1 MNGRLTVLVIIAAVF
16 GACAYK
22 VERQISE
29 PFDSPS
35 LDADAEYLKAHM
47 RDGGLYV
54 LTEWDVIDADRRVM
68 GRGTQLDYNRR
79 VLHTGPFD
87 VPLDSVALFETNAV
101 RVSSSIAP
109 LTIMTIGT
117 AAVGVYC
124 ATNPKACF
132 GSCPTF
138 YLPGE
143 DGWIQAEGFSA
154 SVAPS
159 LEDTDLDALP
169 SVRVGHGAVRL
180 VMRNE
185 ALETHVVRWADLI
198 AVPLGR
204 AARAYALTDG
214 SLRLGSATLPPTTC
228 VGPEG
233 DCLTPIARLD
243 RLERTSMADSV
254 DLAAREWIELE
265 FQVDRTAEG
274 HQLGLAI
281 GSRQSLLPTY
291 VLYQGLAFLGT
302 RAGEWLAALE
312 RGDKSTRER
321 TVGIGRAL
329 GGIDVY
335 AMGSNGEWVLAG
347 SVMETGP
354 LATDVRVIVLPEGP
368 DGDARRVRL
377 RLTRGMWRIDQAAL
391 VVLEDEVSPVR
402 LRPSL
407 VLRAGAPD
415 TIALARL
422 RSRTEQ
428 LVTLPG
434 DAYTLVYDL
443 PEEDSSYELFLESR
457 GYYLEWMRAQWLAEE
472 NGLRAAQMFFDPA
485 GALRTMAPEYKRV
498 EPDMERLFWSSRY
511 ATPR

>member
-1 MNGRLTVLVIIAAVF
+1 M
-16 GACAYK
+16 
-22 VERQISE
+22 
-29 PFDSPS
+29 
-35 LDADAEYLKAHM
+35 
-47 RDGGLYV
+47 
-54 LTEWDVIDADRRVM
+54 
-68 GRGTQLDYNRR
+68 
-79 VLHTGPFD
+79 
-87 VPLDSVALFETNAV
+87 
-101 RVSSSIAP
+101 
-109 LTIMTIGT
+109 
-117 AAVGVYC
+117 
-124 ATNPKACF
+124 
-132 GSCPTF
+132 
-138 YLPGE
+138 
-143 DGWIQAEGFSA
+143 
-154 SVAPS
+154 APS

-169 SVRVGHGAVRL
+169 SVRVEHGAVRL

-243 RLERTSMADSV
+243 RLERTSLADSV

-498 EPDMERLFWSSRY
+498 EQDMERLFWSSRY

>member
-1 MNGRLTVLVIIAAVF
+1 MSVRLAALAMIAVVL

-22 VERQISE
+22 VERHISGPSE
-29 PFDSPS
+29 LPDLDSK
-35 LDADAEYLKAHM
+35 AEYLKAHM
-47 RDGGLYV
+47 HDGGLYV
-54 LTEWDVIDADRRVM
+54 LTYWNVSDTARRVT

-79 VLHTGPFD
+79 VLNTGPFD
-87 VPLDSVALFETNAV
+87 VALDSVALFETNAV

-109 LTIMTIGT
+109 LTVMTIGT
-117 AAVGVYC
+117 AAVGIYC
-124 ATNPKACF
+124 AANPKACF

-143 DGWIQAEGFSA
+143 GGRILAEGFSA
-154 SVAPS
+154 SVSPA

-169 SVRVGHGAVRL
+169 SVRAEKGVVRL
-180 VMRNE
+180 DMRNE
-185 ALETHVVRWADLI
+185 ALETHVVRWVDLI
-198 AVPLGR
+198 AVPRGR
-204 AARAYALTDG
+204 EARAYSLTDG
-214 SLRLGSATLPPTTC
+214 TLRLGSATVPPSSCT
-228 VGPEG
+228 GPEG
-233 DCLTPIARLD
+233 DCLTRVARMD
-243 RLERTSMADSV
+243 QLERTSLADSV
-254 DLAAREWIELE
+254 DLAARESLELE
-265 FQVDRTAEG
+265 FQVDRSMAG
-274 HQLGLAI
+274 RSLGIAI

-312 RGDKSTRER
+312 RGDASTQAR
-321 TVGIGRAL
+321 TVGIGRVL

-335 AMGSNGEWVLAG
+335 AMDAGARWDLAG
-347 SVMETGP
+347 SIQETGP
-354 LATDVRVIVLPEGP
+354 LATDVRVVRLPEGP
-368 DGDARRVRL
+368 RGDVVRVRL

-391 VVLEDEVSPVR
+391 VALDESASPIR

-407 VLRAGAPD
+407 VLRAGLPD

-422 RSRTEQ
+422 RSSERQ

-443 PEEDSSYELFLESR
+443 PDPDASYEFFLESR

-472 NGLRAAQMFFDPA
+472 NSLRAAQMFFDPA

-498 EPDMERLFWSSRY
+498 EPDMERMFWSSRY
-511 ATPR
+511 AAPH